1 LPPVQSAA
9 AAADTFGMDASG
21 GPIQSR
27 FEDDP
32 SHADAIEAFVVGL
45 AERVDAL
52 QDNEASG
59 DWLRLIA
66 GLAEL
71 AQVAEQAGYPQLAQ
85 SAAEVTRAARE
96 RHGELAYKALVELTD
111 VAQRIRRAHRGS
123 L

>member
-1 LPPVQSAA
+1 
-9 AAADTFGMDASG
+9 MHASG
-21 GPIQSR
+21 GPIHSR

-32 SHADAIEAFVVGL
+32 SHADAIEAFVVAL

-59 DWLRLIA
+59 DWPRLID
-66 GLAEL
+66 GLTKL
-71 AQVAEQAGYPQLAQ
+71 AQDAEQAGYPQLVQ

-96 RHGELAYKALVELTD
+96 RHAELAYKSLVELTD
-111 VAQRIRRAHRGS
+111 LAHRVRRAHRGS

>member
-1 LPPVQSAA
+1 MPFQSPA
-9 AAADTFGMDASG
+9 AAADTIGMDANG
-21 GPIQSR
+21 GPIHSR

-32 SHADAIEAFVVGL
+32 SYSQAIESFVVAL

-52 QDNEASG
+52 QDNEAGG
-59 DWLRLIA
+59 DWPRLIE

-71 AQVAEQAGYPQLAQ
+71 AHAAEQAGYPLLAQ
-85 SAAEVTRAARE
+85 CAAEVTRAARD